1 MKKKVKFLIIILILI
16 LLIFIL
22 KSTYSKYVGE
32 AEGDVQATIGQW
44 IIKVNETDIT
54 VLPEIEGEEQVRSV
68 QFQMTKNDFIWKDD
82 KNIYGSNLE
91 KNKAAPG
98 MNGEFYIKI
107 DPAQTDTSFK
117 YEIKLD
123 LKSLKETNLKLEDVY
138 LADGKT
144 LEYKLDEEND
154 IVTINRIKP
163 LSEIKDE
170 AKCIDN
176 VTVKINWPFGNSD
189 SPYDK
194 INEMDTILGMNAFRE
209 NDLEIP
215 VTVKAIQYT
224 GE

>member
-1 MKKKVKFLIIILILI
+1 MKKRFKFLIIILILI

-32 AEGDVQATIGQW
+32 AEGNVQATVGQW

-54 VLPEIEGEEQVRSV
+54 VLPEIEGEDQVRTV
-68 QFQMTKNDFIWKDD
+68 QFQITKNDFIWRDD

-91 KNKAAPG
+91 ENKAAPG
-98 MNGEFYIKI
+98 KSGEFYIRI
-107 DPAQTDTSFK
+107 DPTQTDTSFK
-117 YEIKLD
+117 YEIKLNI
-123 LKSLKETNLKLEDVY
+123 KSLKETNLKLEEVFLDN
-138 LADGKT
+138 GKT
-144 LEYKLDEEND
+144 LEYNLDEEND
-154 IVTINRIKP
+154 IVTITRIKP

-170 AKCIDN
+170 TKCLDKI
-176 VTVKINWPFGNSD
+176 TVKINWPFGDSD
-189 SPYDK
+189 SAFDK
-194 INEMDTILGMNAFRE
+194 INEMDTSLSMNAFKE